1 MNANWKRHFA
11 SVVRDTERLLC
22 EKKKA
27 NLLKSNVD
35 NNMRLA
41 PQSARGE
48 GRTSPK
54 SYTGAD

>member
-1 MNANWKRHFA
+1 MNAYWRAHFA
-11 SVVRDTERLLC
+11 RVVRETERLLW